1 MAKSKQNNADLS
13 TDQDSVSQIVLNSA
27 LDIAH
32 KCKVK
37 SLLIFIDGLS
47 DSGELDQINFKDSLD
62 IILVAR
68 SSDNYK
74 IAKKYTKRVVRI
86 PEVQLSRMGQ
96 IKMSVMLALSK
107 HYLKPNDHFVYL
119 TGLSTGSL
127 DTLMLMEV
135 GKEYELFQSVD
146 EPPLTEHI
154 KRSVFERV
162 LNLALELASEG
173 REGKPIGAIF
183 VVGDAKAVKENC
195 KQNIINPFKGY
206 TEKECNILS
215 ENMAETIKEFSSIDG
230 AFIIK
235 GNGAII
241 SAGTYLL
248 PKIVT
253 EDLPQGLGA
262 RHAAS
267 AAITAATRSIAITIS
282 ESTGTVRIWR
292 QGRLI
297 TAIEKAPATN
307 SRI

>member
-1 MAKSKQNNADLS
+1 MTKNHNNTPNTPAKGIPINQ
-13 TDQDSVSQIVLNSA
+13 VVLEGA
-27 LDIAH
+27 LDIAQ
-32 KCKVK
+32 K
-37 SLLIFIDGLS
+37 SNVNILLLYVDGLS
-47 DSGELDQINFKDSLD
+47 LNSELNQLNFNGPLE
-62 IILVAR
+62 IILIAR
-68 SSDNYK
+68 SDDHFKS
-74 IAKKYTKRVVRI
+74 AKKYTKKVVQI

-119 TGLSTGSL
+119 TGLASGHL

-135 GKEYELFQSVD
+135 GKEYEIFQSVD
-146 EPPLTEHI
+146 EPPLTERI
-154 KRSVFERV
+154 KRTVFERV
-162 LNLALELASEG
+162 LSLALELAAEG

-183 VVGDAKAVKENC
+183 VIGDAKEVAENS

-215 ENMAETIKEFSSIDG
+215 ETMSETIKEFSSIDG

-267 AAITAATRSIAITIS
+267 AAITAATHSIAITIS
-282 ESTGTVRIWR
+282 ESTGSVRIWR

-297 TAIEKAPATN
+297 TEIEKAPPAVKP
-307 SRI
+307 

>member
-1 MAKSKQNNADLS
+1 MAKNKISNTAPKKTA
-13 TDQDSVSQIVLNSA
+13 VSQAVLEGA
-27 LDIAH
+27 LSIA
-32 KCKVK
+32 KNCNVNI
-37 SLLIFIDGLS
+37 LVLFIDGLNQNC
-47 DSGELDQINFKDSLD
+47 ELDQLNFNGPLE

-68 SSDNYK
+68 TNK
-74 IAKKYTKRVVRI
+74 NFKLAKTYTKKVVQI

-107 HYLKPNDHFVYL
+107 HYLEANDQFVYL
-119 TGLSTGSL
+119 TGLANGHL

-135 GKEYELFQSVD
+135 GKEYEIFQSVD
-146 EPPLTEHI
+146 EPPLTERI
-154 KRSVFERV
+154 KRAVFERV
-162 LNLALELASEG
+162 LSLALELAAEG

-183 VVGDAKAVKENC
+183 VIGDAKEVTENC
-195 KQNIINPFKGY
+195 RQNIINPFKGY

-215 ENMAETIKEFSSIDG
+215 ETMSETIKEFSSIDG

-262 RHAAS
+262 RHVAS
-267 AAITAATRSIAITIS
+267 AAITAATHSIAITIS
-282 ESTGTVRIWR
+282 ESTGSVRIWR

-297 TAIEKAPATN
+297 TEIEKAPPATKP
-307 SRI
+307 

>member
-1 MAKSKQNNADLS
+1 MAKNKISS
-13 TDQDSVSQIVLNSA
+13 TAPKKTAVSQAVLEGA
-27 LDIAH
+27 LNIA
-32 KCKVK
+32 KNCNVNI
-37 SLLIFIDGLS
+37 LVLFIDGLNQNC
-47 DSGELDQINFKDSLD
+47 ELDQLNFNGPLE

-68 SSDNYK
+68 TNENFK
-74 IAKKYTKRVVRI
+74 RAKTYTKKVVQI

-107 HYLKPNDHFVYL
+107 HYLEPNDQFVYL
-119 TGLSTGSL
+119 TGLATGHL

-135 GKEYELFQSVD
+135 GKEYEIFQSVN
-146 EPPLTEHI
+146 EPPLTERI
-154 KRSVFERV
+154 KRAVFERV
-162 LNLALELASEG
+162 LSLALQLAAEG

-183 VVGDAKAVKENC
+183 VIGDAKEVTKNC
-195 KQNIINPFKGY
+195 RQNIINPFKGY

-215 ENMAETIKEFSSIDG
+215 ETMSETIKEFSSIDG

-262 RHAAS
+262 RHVAS
-267 AAITAATRSIAITIS
+267 AAITAATHSIAITIS
-282 ESTGTVRIWR
+282 ESTGSVRIWR

-297 TAIEKAPATN
+297 TEIEKAPPATKP
-307 SRI
+307 

>member
-1 MAKSKQNNADLS
+1 MAKNKNNISS
-13 TDQDSVSQIVLNSA
+13 TSPKKTAVSQAVLEGA
-27 LDIAH
+27 LGIA
-32 KCKVK
+32 KNCNVNI
-37 SLLIFIDGLS
+37 LVLFIDGL
-47 DSGELDQINFKDSLD
+47 DQNRELDQLNFNGPLK

-68 SSDNYK
+68 TIKNFK
-74 IAKKYTKRVVRI
+74 RAKTYTKKVVQI

-107 HYLKPNDHFVYL
+107 HYLEPNDQFVYL
-119 TGLSTGSL
+119 TGLATGHL

-135 GKEYELFQSVD
+135 GKEYEIFQSVD
-146 EPPLTEHI
+146 EPPLTERI
-154 KRSVFERV
+154 KRAVFERV
-162 LNLALELASEG
+162 LSLALELAAEG

-183 VVGDAKAVKENC
+183 VIGDAKEVTENC
-195 KQNIINPFKGY
+195 RQNIINPFKGY

-215 ENMAETIKEFSSIDG
+215 ETMSETIKEFSSIDG

-262 RHAAS
+262 RHEAS
-267 AAITAATRSIAITIS
+267 AAITAATHSIAITIS
-282 ESTGTVRIWR
+282 ESTGSVRIWR

-297 TAIEKAPATN
+297 TEIEKAPPATKP
-307 SRI
+307 